1 MAGGARHRRRASRI
15 QPSMIGKLADPVDAS
30 TTERGLL
37 LQFYVAKFAALRSSP
52 ATGAMVAALRSA
64 LSDER
69 RAALRALAELW
80 RHRRKAWRQEKRRQ
94 RAQAQRPQQPRRP
107 SAKWQQNNG

>member
-1 MAGGARHRRRASRI
+1 MVGGARQRRRASRI
-15 QPSMIGKLADPVDAS
+15 QLSMIGKLADPVDAY

-52 ATGAMVAALRSA
+52 ATGATVAALRTA

-69 RAALRALAELW
+69 RAASRALAELW
-80 RHRRKAWRQEKRRQ
+80 RYRRRAWRQEKRRQ
-94 RAQAQRPQQPRRP
+94 RVQAQRPQQPRRP
-107 SAKWQQNNG
+107 PPKRQQNNG